1 MIAISGTVATMAI
14 ANSAPTPGGQGSRID
29 GIDLLRGLA
38 ILYVLLLHVNI
49 RLVIAHVPY
58 TRGLPKQL
66 VSSLVWNGQNGVQMF
81 FAISGFL
88 ITSISLRR
96 WGSLGRINLRAFYRL
111 RFARIAPLLLL
122 LLLVLSILH
131 SAGVSHY
138 VIPQERSSLPRAI
151 FSALTFH
158 LNWLEARHGYL
169 PGNWD
174 VLWSLSIEEMFY
186 LFFPIACLLCGD
198 TKRFVALLVI
208 FVALGPIARAYW
220 THGNEIWEEK
230 SYLGGMDAI
239 AMGCLTAL
247 LVSRMAFSRRALRTM
262 AACGAAVLIF
272 CLCFAQQAYQ
282 WRVDRYGL
290 FMSLVALG
298 TCLVIAVSTQT
309 KWKSPRILAPLL
321 KLGQYSYEIYMT
333 HMFAVFALF
342 DLFVYL
348 SKAMRL
354 VVPLFLAAILVSA
367 VLGAIV
373 AHTYS
378 EPMNRILRSRAKHPV
393 DQGRPNGSEK
403 IEAAAASQ

>member
-1 MIAISGTVATMAI
+1 
-14 ANSAPTPGGQGSRID
+14 
-29 GIDLLRGLA
+29 
-38 ILYVLLLHVNI
+38 
-49 RLVIAHVPY
+49 
-58 TRGLPKQL
+58 
-66 VSSLVWNGQNGVQMF
+66 
-81 FAISGFL
+81 
-88 ITSISLRR
+88 
-96 WGSLGRINLRAFYRL
+96 
-111 RFARIAPLLLL
+111 
-122 LLLVLSILH
+122 
-131 SAGVSHY
+131 
-138 VIPQERSSLPRAI
+138 
-151 FSALTFH
+151 
-158 LNWLEARHGYL
+158 
-169 PGNWD
+169 
-174 VLWSLSIEEMFY
+174 
-186 LFFPIACLLCGD
+186 
-198 TKRFVALLVI
+198 
-208 FVALGPIARAYW
+208 
-220 THGNEIWEEK
+220 
-230 SYLGGMDAI
+230 
-239 AMGCLTAL
+239 
-247 LVSRMAFSRRALRTM
+247 
-262 AACGAAVLIF
+262 
-272 CLCFAQQAYQ
+272 
-282 WRVDRYGL
+282 L

>member
-1 MIAISGTVATMAI
+1 MAI
-14 ANSAPTPGGQGSRID
+14 ANSAPNLGGQGSRID
-29 GIDLLRGLA
+29 GIDLLRGSA
-38 ILYVLLLHVNI
+38 ILYVLLLHVNL
-49 RLVIAHVPY
+49 RLVIAHIPS
-58 TRGLPKQL
+58 TEGLPRQI
-66 VSSLVWNGQNGVQMF
+66 VSSLLWNGQNGVQMF

-96 WGSLGRINLRAFYRL
+96 WGSLGRINLRDFYRL

-131 SAGVSHY
+131 TTGVSHY
-138 VIPQERSSLPRAI
+138 VIPHERSSLPRAI

-186 LFFPIACLLCGD
+186 LFFPIVCLLCGD
-198 TKRFVALLVI
+198 KKRFVALLVI
-208 FVALGPIARAYW
+208 FVALGPIARTYW

-247 LVSRMAFSRRALRTM
+247 LVSRMVFSRRAVRTM
-262 AACGAAVLIF
+262 VICGAAVLVF
-272 CLCFAQQAYQ
+272 CLCCKREAYQ
-282 WRVDRYGL
+282 WGVGRHGF

-298 TCLVIAVSTQT
+298 TCLIIAVSAQT

-333 HMFAVFALF
+333 HMFTVFALF

-348 SKAMRL
+348 GKPLRL
-354 VVPLFLAAILVSA
+354 VVPLFLASILAST

-373 AHTYS
+373 ARMYS
-378 EPMNRILRSRAKHPV
+378 EPANRILRGRTKRSI
-393 DQGRPNGSEK
+393 DQARLEGSAK
-403 IEAAAASQ
+403 IEATSAPQ